1 MLLPAT
7 ALANALMGSQ
17 TQMSAS
23 MHPKSGGI
31 HMHLG
36 SRSQKCMKVWLEEI
50 LIYIYIYTDTEM
62 LKTTGF
68 VVPSSCQGNAVR
80 ASE

>member
-7 ALANALMGSQ
+7 ALANGLMRSQ
-17 TQMSAS
+17 TEMSAS

-50 LIYIYIYTDTEM
+50 LIYTDTEM

>member
-1 MLLPAT
+1 
-7 ALANALMGSQ
+7 
-17 TQMSAS
+17 
-23 MHPKSGGI
+23 MHEGMVG
-31 HMHLG
+31 
-36 SRSQKCMKVWLEEI
+36 RDTD
-50 LIYIYIYTDTEM
+50 IYIYTDTEM